1 MEISSKDLI
10 SSGAFWFDDT
20 IKINMDNK
28 IITQIKEKD
37 PAYILKTRQTFK
49 GNIEAFKYGG
59 GLDRKIY
66 RIFKKKRKLIS

>member
-1 MEISSKDLI
+1 MEISSKDMI

-37 PAYILKTRQTFK
+37 PAYILKTR
-49 GNIEAFKYGG
+49 
-59 GLDRKIY
+59 
-66 RIFKKKRKLIS
+66 